1 MTDTPLITILG
12 RMPPIEKIEI
22 LCGDNPAL
30 SAAVHMFNAVRG
42 QLPAAVQTQL
52 ELGTAPEQWRY
63 MCRTH
68 TFAKQCVDPIAMQLD
83 LLQNSIQRLI
93 GGYKR
98 NKFANYAYL
107 AMAVFSLYTPEQ
119 IQTCEATTE

>member
-1 MTDTPLITILG
+1 MTDTPLIITLE
-12 RMPPIEKIEI
+12 RMPPIEKIKI
-22 LCGDNPAL
+22 LCGDSPAL
-30 SAAVHMFNAVRG
+30 SAAAHMFNAVRD
-42 QLPAAVQTQL
+42 QLPAAVQAQL
-52 ELGTAPEQWRY
+52 KLGTAPEQWRY

-83 LLQNSIQRLI
+83 LVQDSIQRLV

-119 IQTCEATTE
+119 ILICETTTE